1 MRQKRIQRGENSI
14 SIKVRRLRQERRWT
28 QIRLAKSLGL
38 SQNRLSEIE
47 RGKGSFTAEQLLLIL
62 RNFNVSIDYFKS
74 AIRAAHGVQIQ
85 NALARLGAAHLQE
98 NFEALPSE
106 RLREA
111 ADVIRET
118 LVAAESP
125 RYIAAIAPVFVI
137 HRQNLNLN
145 KLKGQL
151 AEVGLERRLG
161 WALENT
167 QEALHQELNAGLTT
181 EWKLKY
187 QKAETAI
194 QIFLAPWGA
203 AFGFEQGFPDDV
215 LDPDILTEK
224 TVKQV
229 YEEASEISR
238 KWHIVTR
245 ITTDDFRQALISS
258 RGNY

>member
-1 MRQKRIQRGENSI
+1 MRQKRIQGEGNSI

-62 RNFNVSIDYFKS
+62 RTFNVPIDYFTPAK
-74 AIRAAHGVQIQ
+74 AAHGVQIQ
-85 NALARLGAAHLQE
+85 NALARFGAAHLQE
-98 NFEALPSE
+98 NPEVLPSE

-111 ADVIRET
+111 ADIIRET

-161 WALENT
+161 WALENML
-167 QEALHQELNAGLTT
+167 EALHQELNAGLTM

-187 QKAETAI
+187 QKAETVI
-194 QIFLAPWGA
+194 QIFLAPWVA
-203 AFGFEQGFPDDV
+203 AVGLEQGFPDEV
-215 LDPDILTEK
+215 LDPDILTGK

-229 YEEASEISR
+229 REEASEISK

-258 RGNY
+258 RGNH